1 MIEDDDERLIVQF
14 FQEHKMEI
22 PDDGFTRRVSRRLPH
37 RNRNLSCLWTM
48 LCSCAGVVLFLLIDG
63 IDSLRL
69 ALGNVAGDL
78 IGAFSSFSITGMTP
92 VVVFVAV
99 ITLLSVTVSNLLS
112 AE

>member
-14 FQEHKMEI
+14 FQEHKRAI
-22 PDDGFTRRVSRRLPH
+22 PEDGFTRRVRRLLPH
-37 RNRNLSCLWTM
+37 RHRNLTRLWTM